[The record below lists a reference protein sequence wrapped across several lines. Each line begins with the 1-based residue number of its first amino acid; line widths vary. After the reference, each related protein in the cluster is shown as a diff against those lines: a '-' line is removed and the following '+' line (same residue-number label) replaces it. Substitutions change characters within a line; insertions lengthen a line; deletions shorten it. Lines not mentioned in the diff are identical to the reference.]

1 VNREAKN
8 LFVHL
13 RLHFQLLLAPVFV
26 WGWLIAGGGL
36 SQAVLIGF
44 IAFHAF
50 LYSGATAFNSYY
62 DKDVGP
68 VGGLEHPPSVTR
80 ALLPFSLAVQGI
92 GWLLAALVNLP
103 FFALYAAFLV
113 LSIAYSHPRLR
124 LKAHTL
130 TSLAVVGVGQ
140 GALAFLAAW
149 AAVRGEVAS
158 ARSLDGALGAV
169 TAVLLILALYPLS
182 QLYQIDEDAARG
194 DRTVAVVWGPRR
206 CFVFALVCT
215 VLGGAT
221 MLTLLARRF
230 GAGDVLLVGIGLT
243 AQAASLALW
252 ARRFAPAEVT
262 RNYRTVMRFNTLSA
276 TALGF
281 YLVARLAS
289 GGR

>member
-1 VNREAKN
+1 VNPEAKN

-13 RLHFQLLLAPVFV
+13 RLHFQLLLAPVFL
-26 WGWLIAGGGL
+26 WGWLVAGGGL

-92 GWLLAALVNLP
+92 GWLLAALVNLS
-103 FFALYAAFLV
+103 FFALYATFLV
-113 LSIAYSHPRLR
+113 LSIAYSHPRTR
-124 LKAHTL
+124 LKARTL
-130 TSLAVVGVGQ
+130 TSLVVVGVGQ
-140 GALAFLAAW
+140 GALAFLGAW
-149 AAVRGEVAS
+149 SAVRGEVAS
-158 ARSLDGALGAV
+158 AWSLDGALGGV

-206 CFVFALVCT
+206 CFVFALACT

-230 GAGDVLLVGIGLT
+230 GAGDVLLVGIGLV
-243 AQAASLALW
+243 AQVVALGLW
-252 ARRFAPAEVT
+252 ARRFAVANVT
-262 RNYRTVMRFNTLSA
+262 GNYRSVMRLNASSA
-276 TALGF
+276 TALGL
-281 YLVARLAS
+281 YLLARLAS

>member
-1 VNREAKN
+1 VN

-13 RLHFQLLLAPVFV
+13 RLHFQLLLAPVFL
-26 WGWLIAGGGL
+26 WGWLIAGGGG

-68 VGGLEHPPSVTR
+68 VGGLEHPPSVTP

-103 FFALYAAFLV
+103 FFLIYGAFLA
-113 LSIAYSHPRLR
+113 LSFAYSHPRTR

-130 TSLAVVGVGQ
+130 TSLVVVGFGQ

-149 AAVRGEVAS
+149 AAVRGEIAS
-158 ARSLDGALGAV
+158 TWSLDGALGAV
-169 TAVLLILALYPLS
+169 TAVLLIMALYPLT

-206 CFVFALVCT
+206 CFEFSTASTL
-215 VLGGAT
+215 LGGAA
-221 MLTLLARRF
+221 MVVLLSRRF
-230 GAGDVLLVGIGLT
+230 GAVDAAVVGAGIYAQVIIMGRLAKDFDPGKIVQNYRRVMRINVLSASALGAYLLV
-243 AQAASLALW
+243 
-252 ARRFAPAEVT
+252 
-262 RNYRTVMRFNTLSA
+262 
-276 TALGF
+276 
-281 YLVARLAS
+281 RLAVTN
-289 GGR
+289 R